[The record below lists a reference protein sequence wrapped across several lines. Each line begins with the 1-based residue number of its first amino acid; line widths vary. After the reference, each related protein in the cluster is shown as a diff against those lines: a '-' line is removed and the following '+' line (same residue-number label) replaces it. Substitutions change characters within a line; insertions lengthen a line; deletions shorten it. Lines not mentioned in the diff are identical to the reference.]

1 MMTAMP
7 SNAESRED
15 ERARLPLAATVYLT
29 VVAVAAGAA
38 VLAAFAG
45 FESRTH
51 NWRDFAILTIA
62 AGIAQ
67 VFKVETTRNQS
78 MHAALVFAVPAAL
91 ILPPGLVALL
101 AVTIHIPEWLKERY
115 PWFIQTF
122 NISNWLLSALAA
134 WGTAHFVLRSGL
146 MHQSGARY
154 ALAGF
159 AATAVFV
166 FLNHLLL
173 AIMLR
178 LGRGH
183 SFRESGLFRFE
194 ALSTDL
200 VITALGTVVAVL
212 WRLDPWVAPAA
223 LAPLLLIHRSLSV
236 PGLQEQARVD
246 PKTGLFNARYFGEML
261 TEELGR
267 AERFGRPLSLVMADL
282 DLLRE
287 INNSY
292 GHLAGDSVLKG
303 VAVIFRQHLRNYD
316 VPARFGGE
324 EFAIVLPET
333 TNDHALQIAERIRQS
348 VAAAAFE
355 ADTSNEPIRAT
366 ISIGVASFPGDA
378 TDAQGLVHQADL
390 AVYRAKL
397 QGRNRVLAA
406 TTEPLAVPEQRTQR
420 AITLAEDG
428 EFTEPL
434 QRPGESASDDRRRPR
449 PHAVT
454 GAWFRR
460 ISPRL
465 GLLVGVV
472 GIAGVGAGTAGLVI
486 GGFHDVVGL
495 MAVVLLVGIGQ
506 AVAVEYDEN
515 SISVA
520 AVGALAGAALF
531 GPKAA
536 LPLALAS
543 VSVAW
548 SATRPPLHQVLFNI
562 GSLSLASLA
571 AAGIFAL
578 HVPGHIGQVVLAVLG
593 LVAGAAYYAVNMGL
607 LSLALAIEGH
617 TGWRSEWQERF
628 RWLMPHYVAYGFV
641 ASVIAIAYNAAG
653 LYALAAFAVPLF
665 VMRQTQQAYVAHAQR
680 STQKLRHAAET
691 IQTQNLSLEEANR
704 ALKDR
709 STAAMESLSA
719 TVDARDRYTAGHSR
733 RVRDLAL
740 AIGHQLELSNAELDL
755 LSHAALFHDIGKLA
769 VPDSILLKPSS
780 LSGDEW
786 GIMKRH
792 SLEGARI
799 IDRLG
804 FLSDAVPAIRHHHE
818 RFDGNGYPDL
828 LKGEEIPLG
837 ARVIHV
843 ADALDSM
850 LTNRV
855 YRPAMTLEAAI
866 DELEHHS
873 GSQFCPRC
881 VEAVKRVAPQLR
893 LAEDSSRWHLLR
905 VVS

>member
-7 SNAESRED
+7 SNAERRED
-15 ERARLPLAATVYLT
+15 ERDRLPLAATVYLT
-29 VVAVAAGAA
+29 VVGAAATGA

-45 FESRTH
+45 FHSRSH
-51 NWRDFAILTIA
+51 SWRDFAILTIA
-62 AGIAQ
+62 AAVAQ
-67 VFKVETTRNQS
+67 IFKVETTRNQS
-78 MHAALVFAVPAAL
+78 MHAALVFAIPAAL

-101 AVTIHIPEWLKERY
+101 AITIHIPEWLKERY
-115 PWFIQTF
+115 PWFIQSF

-134 WGTAHFVLRSGL
+134 WATAHAVLRSDVIHEG
-146 MHQSGARY
+146 GANY

-183 SFRESGLFRFE
+183 SFQESGLFKFE

-200 VITALGTVVAVL
+200 VITALGTAVAVL

-246 PKTGLFNARYFGEML
+246 PKTGLFNARYFGETL
-261 TEELGR
+261 IEELGR
-267 AERFGRPLSLVMADL
+267 AERFNRPLSLVMADL

-303 VAVIFRQHLRNYD
+303 VSLIFRQHLRNYD

-333 TNDHALQIAERIRQS
+333 TSEQALDIAERIRQS

-406 TTEPLAVPEQRTQR
+406 TTEPLAVPERRSQP
-420 AITLAEDG
+420 AIMLAEDG
-428 EFTEPL
+428 EFREPL
-434 QRPGESASDDRRRPR
+434 SRPDASKDDRRRPR

-460 ISPRL
+460 TSPRL

-472 GIAGVGAGTAGLVI
+472 GTAGVGGGVAGLVI
-486 GGFHDVVGL
+486 GSFHDVVGL

-536 LPLALAS
+536 LPLAIAS

-578 HVPGHIGQVVLAVLG
+578 HVPGHVGQVVLAALG
-593 LVAGAAYYAVNMGL
+593 LAAGAAYYAVNMGL

-617 TGWRSEWQERF
+617 TGWRAEWQERF
-628 RWLMPHYVAYGFV
+628 RWLVPHYIAYGFV

-691 IQTQNLSLEEANR
+691 IQTQNVSLEEANR

-740 AIGHQLELSNAELDL
+740 AIGHQLELSHAELDL

-769 VPDSILLKPSS
+769 VPDAILLKPSS

-786 GIMKRH
+786 AIMKRH

-818 RFDGNGYPDL
+818 RYDGGGYPDL
-828 LKGEEIPLG
+828 LKGEDIPLG

-873 GSQFCPRC
+873 GTQFCPRC